1 MTTPEA
7 LGFSS
12 DRLRKLDR
20 FLAAKYVE
28 AGRLPCAQVQITRG
42 GELVHQTVLGHAD
55 LERKTPAAEDTL
67 FRIYSMTKPITSL
80 AFMMLV
86 EEGLVAL
93 DDPVSRFIPEWKAL
107 GVYSAGTGPY
117 LMTPPARPMQ
127 MVDLLRHTSGLTYG
141 FQSRTNVDA
150 AYRKLKIA
158 DTHGPLDMDG
168 VVAEL
173 AKLPL
178 EFSPGEAWNYS
189 ISTDILGILVQRI
202 SGQSFESFLQEKIF
216 APLGMTDTSFSV
228 REDQKLRFA
237 ACYNATPAGGLTLQD
252 DPTTSPYLTAPTFHS
267 GGGGLVSTAHDYM
280 RFCRMLA
287 GGGQLD
293 GVRLIAPRTLKLMAS
308 NHLPG
313 GQDLTKLSRSLFSE
327 ATNAGV
333 GFGLGFAVTFDPV
346 AAMLPSSPGE
356 YYWGGAASTA
366 FWVDPAEDIAVV
378 FMTQVLP
385 SSTYPI
391 RRELRTLVYSAL
403 TDPRT

>member
-1 MTTPEA
+1 MTRPEK

-12 DRLRKLDR
+12 ERLGKLDR
-20 FLAAKYVE
+20 FLATRYIE
-28 AGRLPCAQVQITRG
+28 PGRIPCAQVQISRR
-42 GELVHQTVLGHAD
+42 GELVHETLLGQAD
-55 LERKTPAAEDTL
+55 RERGKAIVTDTL

-93 DDPVSRFIPEWKAL
+93 DDPVSRFIPEWKNL
-107 GVYSAGTGPY
+107 GVFAAGAGPY
-117 LMTPPARPMQ
+117 MTTPPTRPMQ
-127 MVDLLRHTSGLTYG
+127 MIDLLRHTSGLTYG
-141 FQSRTNVDA
+141 FQNRGNVDA

-158 DTHGPLDMDG
+158 DTHGLDMDG
-168 VVAEL
+168 FVAEL

-189 ISTDILGILVQRI
+189 ISTDVLGVLVERI
-202 SGQSFESFLQEKIF
+202 SGMPFQTFLQTRIF
-216 APLGMTDTSFSV
+216 DPLKMTDTGFQV
-228 REDQKLRFA
+228 REDQRPRFA
-237 ACYNATPAGGLTLQD
+237 ACYNATPSGGLTLQD
-252 DPTTSPYLTAPTFHS
+252 DPETSPYLTAPNFHS
-267 GGGGLVSTAHDYM
+267 GGGGLVSTAKDYM
-280 RFCRMLA
+280 AFCAMLGN
-287 GGGQLD
+287 GGALD
-293 GVRLIAPRTLKLMAS
+293 GQRLIAPRTLKLMAS

-313 GQDLTKLSRSLFSE
+313 GQDLTHLSRSLFSE

-346 AAMLPSSPGE
+346 KAMLTSSPGE

-366 FWVDPAEDIAVV
+366 FWIDPVEDIQVV

-385 SSTYPI
+385 SSTYAI

-403 TDPRT
+403 VEP